1 MEVHKFCSSLKSQYD
16 YYYLKCLSSPCK
28 AFKFAMLTLDK
39 LTELMNWDNFKKDK
53 VGGND
58 DNDNNSNSN

>member
-1 MEVHKFCSSLKSQYD
+1 
-16 YYYLKCLSSPCK
+16 
-28 AFKFAMLTLDK
+28 MLTLDK